1 MAYSLYF
8 NDNSVEYLLH
18 EEDTSE
24 YYDDFQRIIYEKL
37 GRDAENIIIKL
48 RENADYTAQKVNTDL
63 QSYEGS
69 LESNTSAFQEILD
82 LCKSMEYNLDN
93 KARLNRQ
100 KLIEF
105 VQKIQSIINN
115 QI

>member
-8 NDNSVEYLLH
+8 NNNSVEYLLH
-18 EEDTSE
+18 GEDTSE

-48 RENADYTAQKVNTDL
+48 RENADYTAL

-105 VQKIQSIINN
+105 VQEIQSIINN

>member
-1 MAYSLYF
+1 MANSLYF
-8 NDNSVEYLLH
+8 NNNSVEYLLH
-18 EEDTSE
+18 EEDTPE

-37 GRDAENIIIKL
+37 GRDAENIIVQL
-48 RENADYTAQKVNTDL
+48 RKKADYTTQKVDTDL

-82 LCKSMEYNLDN
+82 LCESMKKDLDS
-93 KARLNRQ
+93 KTRLNRQ

-105 VQKIQSIINN
+105 VQEIQSIINI